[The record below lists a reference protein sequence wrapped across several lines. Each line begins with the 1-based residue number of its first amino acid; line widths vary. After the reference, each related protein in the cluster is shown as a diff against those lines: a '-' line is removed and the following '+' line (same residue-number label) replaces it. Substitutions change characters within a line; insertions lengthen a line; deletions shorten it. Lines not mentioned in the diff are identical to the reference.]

1 MYDNSKDKLGSIVK
15 ENTNELM
22 TRLSEVSRED
32 RNKVSYATDEMK
44 VCGVVDGK
52 LITLEITN
60 NTVTDKKL
68 FFGTPLGVS
77 AEAPAIKTIWDA
89 IPSAGS

>member
-52 LITLEITN
+52 PISTFKDL
-60 NTVTDKKL
+60 
-68 FFGTPLGVS
+68 
-77 AEAPAIKTIWDA
+77 
-89 IPSAGS
+89 